1 MQMPSIADRIQ
12 ERFLMPMRV
21 DRIRAFVG
29 DAVDQRGTEV
39 GTRAIESLR
48 LETRMLTHE
57 PTGAGLELPSWLAS
71 LEDEV
76 EQVLNHV
83 DWDIELSHAIVPR
96 IVDVD
101 EADLFD
107 QLVRLHDEVE
117 GEFED
122 SEESASDESSG
133 SSPT

>member
-1 MQMPSIADRIQ
+1 M
-12 ERFLMPMRV
+12 
-21 DRIRAFVG
+21 
-29 DAVDQRGTEV
+29 
-39 GTRAIESLR
+39 
-48 LETRMLTHE
+48 
-57 PTGAGLELPSWLAS
+57 PSWLAS

-117 GEFED
+117 DEFDEDDDAAAGESND
-122 SEESASDESSG
+122 
-133 SSPT
+133 